1 MKCEKCGFDK
11 DRIKILKTQLTE
23 LNKKVEEADLEY
35 QTGKKLMETVQK
47 LDMSSD
53 KNTEAY
59 RHLMKEQLAKQL
71 DALRLRIDMIQKFSP
86 ESSDILK
93 KILNDYEKAHRDFFA
108 AVEDKDGEPNAWKIL
123 SGAISFMTEIAGM
136 SQKIDDIVK
145 VCSYSIR
152 DTLKR
157 LES

>member
-1 MKCEKCGFDK
+1 MKCDKCGFDK

-47 LDMSSD
+47 MDVSSD
-53 KNTEAY
+53 ENTVVY
-59 RHLMKEQLAKQL
+59 RRLMKEQLAKQL
-71 DALRLRIDMIQKFSP
+71 DALRLRTDMIQKISP
-86 ESSDILK
+86 ESAGLLK
-93 KILNDYEKAHRDFFA
+93 KIINDYEKAHLDFFE
-108 AVEDKDGEPNAWKIL
+108 AVENKDQEDNTWRLIA
-123 SGAISFMTEIAGM
+123 SFFGFFTEMVGM
-136 SQKIDDIVK
+136 GQKIDDVVK
-145 VCSYSIR
+145 MCSYSIR